1 MRGSINNSHAQ
12 TYSVFDN
19 NDFKIAKEIYYE
31 LQQELENEKNLI
43 EIRKLRK
50 LDQKERALVPEAAA

>member
-19 NDFKIAKEIYYE
+19 SDFKIAKEIYYE